1 MDPRADPERT
11 DAQLVR
17 AVSRGDERA
26 FAALYTRHK
35 DWAYRL
41 AWRFTRDDQ
50 LAQDVTQETFTYF
63 LSRFPGFRLSAQL
76 RTYLYPVVRSIA
88 ITHLRK
94 IKPERLAS
102 DDVLRVEAR
111 ASHEPGLTAA
121 LVAAINDLPPAQ
133 REILLMRIVDELPVR
148 AIATALLI
156 PEGTVKSRL
165 HHALRT
171 LRADPA
177 LRSLMGEPAPTTA
190 TTTTDQPR
198 KHT

>member
-1 MDPRADPERT
+1 MAPSTDPDRT

-17 AVSRGDERA
+17 AINRGDESA
-26 FAALYTRHK
+26 FAALYHRHK

-50 LAQDVTQETFTYF
+50 LAQDVTQDAFTYF
-63 LSRFPGFRLSAQL
+63 LSRFPGFRLTAQL
-76 RTYLYPVVRSIA
+76 RTYLYPVIRSIA
-88 ITHLRK
+88 ITHIRK
-94 IKPERLAS
+94 TQPERLAG

-111 ASHEPGLTAA
+111 ATHEPGLTAT
-121 LVAAINDLPPAQ
+121 LVTAINDLPPAQ

-171 LRADPA
+171 LRANPN
-177 LRSLMGEPAPTTA
+177 LRSLMNADPVPASRQKT
-190 TTTTDQPR
+190 
-198 KHT
+198 